1 MLRSEL
7 YSPEGR
13 HVATWNSTLNTNQNI
28 VGLFY
33 NHADWLGTERVRTN
47 SSATA
52 IEWCTDTPY
61 GMNLTCTNPQ
71 ADLSPMHF
79 TGLQLDPETG
89 MSHTLNRQYPMNLA
103 RWLTPDP
110 AGLKAVKLQDPQT
123 WNMYAYVR
131 NNPTT
136 LVDPKGTDY
145 CAIIGGGVKP

>member
-1 MLRSEL
+1 MDTVYRYDAS
-7 YSPEGR
+7 R
-13 HVATWNSTLNTNQNI
+13 HK
-28 VGLFY
+28 
-33 NHADWLGTERVRTN
+33 
-47 SSATA
+47 
-52 IEWCTDTPY
+52 
-61 GMNLTCTNPQ
+61 
-71 ADLSPMHF
+71 F

-145 CAIIGGGVKP
+145 CAFIGGGVKP